1 MSLLSVFIS
10 EAHVCLTFRV
20 LGPSLPPSL
29 ADEKVSVASDFAMEI
44 DQGVYNAAGV
54 QRFYCGLLS
63 FLL

>member
-29 ADEKVSVASDFAMEI
+29 ADEKSLLHQILPWKLIKESTMLLGCNVFTVDF
-44 DQGVYNAAGV
+44 
-54 QRFYCGLLS
+54 
-63 FLL
+63 